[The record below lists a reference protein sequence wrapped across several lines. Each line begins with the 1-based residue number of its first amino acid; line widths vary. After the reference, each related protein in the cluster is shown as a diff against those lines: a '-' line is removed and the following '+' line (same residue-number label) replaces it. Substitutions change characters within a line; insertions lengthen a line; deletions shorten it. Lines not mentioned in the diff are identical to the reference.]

1 MAQLH
6 FFYASMNAGKSTHL
20 LQANYNY
27 VQGGMRTLLLTSSL
41 DDRFGENRIS
51 SRLGVAADALGVA
64 PGDDIMVIFRQ
75 QWETH
80 KIDCVMVDESQF
92 LTEAQ
97 VLALSDIVDHYEV
110 PVMCYG
116 LRNDFLGKPFEGS
129 QVLMAIADALTAITS
144 VCFCGK
150 PATMVVRTDGEH
162 RVIKGGDQVAIE
174 DTGDQSGVRYH
185 SVCRRHFKEAI
196 QTDIYPH
203 PIRPDLLTEGKP
215 LADKDHQAKG
225 LPCSC

>member
-27 VQGGMRTLLLTSSL
+27 VQGGMRTLLLTSAL
-41 DDRFGENRIS
+41 DNRFGVNRIS
-51 SRLGVAADALGVA
+51 SRLGVSAEALGVT
-64 PGDDIMVIFRQ
+64 PGDDLMEIFRQ
-75 QWETH
+75 QWAQGR
-80 KIDCVMVDESQF
+80 IDCVMVDESQF

-97 VLALSDIVDHYEV
+97 VLALSDVVDQYDV

-129 QVLMAIADALTAITS
+129 LTLMAIADELTAITS

-162 RVIKGGDQVAIE
+162 RVMKGGEQVAIE
-174 DTGDQSGVRYH
+174 ETGEQSHVRYH
-185 SVCRRHFKEAI
+185 SVCRRHFKEAM
-196 QTDIYPH
+196 QADLYPH
-203 PIRPDLLTEGKP
+203 PIRPDLLAATP
-215 LADKDHQAKG
+215 ISA
-225 LPCSC
+225 